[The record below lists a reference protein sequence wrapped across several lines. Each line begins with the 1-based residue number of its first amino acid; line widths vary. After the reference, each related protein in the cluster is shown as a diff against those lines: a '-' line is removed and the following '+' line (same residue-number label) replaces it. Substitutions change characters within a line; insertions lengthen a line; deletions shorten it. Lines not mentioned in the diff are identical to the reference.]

1 MELTVSDEKMKD
13 FMKEIM
19 TEMIKERK
27 DFFYEIIL
35 EAMEEVALADAI
47 MEGRKDE
54 FVNEDRILE
63 VLEERVEVC
72 FESSFERDLKKIR
85 DRRLLKR
92 VKETI
97 YEVKKSGNLSEI
109 RNLNKMKGYKT
120 FYRIRIGDYRIGI
133 DLVRNKIIFTRILH
147 RKEIYKYFP

>member
-35 EAMEEVALADAI
+35 EAMEEVALANAI

-63 VLEERVEVC
+63 VLE
-72 FESSFERDLKKIR
+72 D
-85 DRRLLKR
+85 
-92 VKETI
+92 
-97 YEVKKSGNLSEI
+97 
-109 RNLNKMKGYKT
+109 
-120 FYRIRIGDYRIGI
+120 
-133 DLVRNKIIFTRILH
+133 
-147 RKEIYKYFP
+147 

>member
-1 MELTVSDEKMKD
+1 M
-13 FMKEIM
+13 
-19 TEMIKERK
+19 
-27 DFFYEIIL
+27 
-35 EAMEEVALADAI
+35 
-47 MEGRKDE
+47 
-54 FVNEDRILE
+54 
-63 VLEERVEVC
+63 EVC

-109 RNLNKMKGYKT
+109 RNLSKMKGYKT